1 MLRCVKLDVDIMP
14 AAAGSRKTASAGR
27 TTLKLDSDVA
37 VEIKRIRKEHD
48 AGLGEVVN
56 DLLREAIH
64 RRRKS
69 RVVKKTVWTVPYDA
83 GEPFIKNLDNVEEVL
98 SVLEGDLRR

>member
-1 MLRCVKLDVDIMP
+1 MRHVSSARTM
-14 AAAGSRKTASAGR
+14 AATAKHRKSASAGR

-37 VEIKRIRKEHD
+37 VEIKRIRKERD

-69 RVVKKTVWTVPYDA
+69 KVIKKTVWTVPFDA
-83 GEPFIKNLDNVEEVL
+83 GEPFIKNLDNVQEVL
-98 SVLEGDLRR
+98 SVLDGDLHK

>member
-1 MLRCVKLDVDIMP
+1 M
-14 AAAGSRKTASAGR
+14 SAGR

-37 VEIKRIRKEHD
+37 VEIKRIRKERD

-69 RVVKKTVWTVPYDA
+69 KAVKKTVWTVPFDA
-83 GEPFIKNLDNVEEVL
+83 GEPFIKNLDNVQEVL
-98 SVLEGDLRR
+98 SVLDGDLHK

>member
-1 MLRCVKLDVDIMP
+1 MVASAKH
-14 AAAGSRKTASAGR
+14 RKSVSAGR

-37 VEIKRIRKEHD
+37 VEIRRIRKERD

-69 RVVKKTVWTVPYDA
+69 KVVKKTVWTVPFDA
-83 GEPFIKNLDNVEEVL
+83 GEPFIKNLDNVQEVL
-98 SVLEGDLRR
+98 SVLEGDLHK

>member
-1 MLRCVKLDVDIMP
+1 MASTARHRT
-14 AAAGSRKTASAGR
+14 AGAGR

-37 VEIKRIRKEHD
+37 VEIKRIRKERD

-69 RVVKKTVWTVPYDA
+69 KVVRKTVWTMPFDA
-83 GEPFIKNLDNVEEVL
+83 GEPFIKNLDNVQEVL
-98 SVLEGDLRR
+98 SVLEGDLHK